1 MKERDA
7 LLIDRLILTLEKMN
21 LKGYIDHITNRRR
34 MIINTLLFGVLRGV
48 GFSFG
53 FTVLGA
59 AMIALLKFLLEKNLP
74 QFGGFIAE
82 VVHAIQE
89 RM

>member
-1 MKERDA
+1 MKEYDR

-21 LKGYIDHITNRRR
+21 LRAYLELVTNRRR
-34 MIINTLLFGVLRGV
+34 MIVNSLFYGMLRGF

-59 AMIALLKFLLEKNLP
+59 ALVVLLKYLLENNLP
-74 QFGGFIAE
+74 QFSGFIAE
-82 VVHAIQE
+82 VIHAIEE

>member
-1 MKERDA
+1 MKEYDR
-7 LLIDRLILTLEKMN
+7 LLIQQLMLVLERMN
-21 LKGYIDHITNRRR
+21 LKAYIDLVTNRRR
-34 MIINTLLFGVLRGV
+34 LIFNTLLSGILRGV

-59 AMIALLKFLLEKNLP
+59 ILVALIQYLLKNNLP
-74 QFGGFIAE
+74 QVGGFIAE
-82 VVHAIQE
+82 VIHAIQE

>member
-1 MKERDA
+1 MKERDR
-7 LLIDRLILTLEKMN
+7 LLIDRLILTLEKIN

-34 MIINTLLFGVLRGV
+34 MIFNTLLFGVLRGV

-59 AMIALLKFLLEKNLP
+59 AMVALIRYMLENNLP
-74 QFGGFIAE
+74 QVSGFIAE
-82 VVHAIQE
+82 VIRAIQE

>member
-1 MKERDA
+1 MKEHDRI
-7 LLIDRLILTLEKMN
+7 LIERLIFTLEKIN
-21 LKGYIDHITNRRR
+21 LKGYIDHITDRKR
-34 MIINTLLFGVLRGV
+34 MVVSTLMFGMLRGL

-59 AMIALLKFLLEKNLP
+59 LMIALLKFLLENNLP
-74 QFGGFIAE
+74 QVGAFVAE
-82 VVHAIQE
+82 VIHAIEE

>member
-1 MKERDA
+1 MKEHDRI
-7 LLIDRLILTLEKMN
+7 LIDRLILTLEKMN
-21 LKGYIDHITNRRR
+21 LKGYIEHITNRRR
-34 MIINTLLFGVLRGV
+34 MLVNTLLFGILRGV

-59 AMIALLKFLLEKNLP
+59 GMIALLKYLLEHNMP
-74 QFGGFIAE
+74 QVGGFIAE
-82 VVHAIQE
+82 VIHAIQE

>member
-1 MKERDA
+1 MKEHDRM
-7 LLIDRLILTLEKMN
+7 LIDRLILTLEKMN

-34 MIINTLLFGVLRGV
+34 LIFHTLMFGVLRGV

-59 AMIALLKFLLEKNLP
+59 IMVAVLKYLLENNLP
-74 QFGGFIAE
+74 QVGGFIAE
-82 VVHAIQE
+82 VIHAIQE

>member
-1 MKERDA
+1 MKEREQ
-7 LLIDRLILTLEKMN
+7 LLIDRLILVLEKMN
-21 LKGYIDHITNRRR
+21 LKAYINHITSRRR
-34 MIINTLLFGVLRGV
+34 MIADSLLYGMLRGV

-59 AMIALLKFLLEKNLP
+59 AMIALLKHMLENNLP
-74 QFGGFIAE
+74 QVSGFIAE
-82 VVHAIQE
+82 VAHAIQE

>member
-1 MKERDA
+1 MKEHDRI
-7 LLIDRLILTLEKMN
+7 LIDRLILTLEKMN
-21 LKGYIDHITNRRR
+21 LKAYIDHITNRRR
-34 MIINTLLFGVLRGV
+34 MIINSLFYGMLRGV

-59 AMIALLKFLLEKNLP
+59 ALVVLLKYLVDNNLP
-74 QFGGFIAE
+74 QVGGFIAE
-82 VVHAIQE
+82 VIHAIEE

>member
-1 MKERDA
+1 MKERDH
-7 LLIDRLILTLEKMN
+7 LLIDRLILTLEEMN

-34 MIINTLLFGVLRGV
+34 MIANTLLFSVLRGV

-59 AMIALLKFLLEKNLP
+59 VMIALLKFILLQNLP
-74 QFGGFIAE
+74 RVGGFIAE

>member
-1 MKERDA
+1 MKEHDRI
-7 LLIDRLILTLEKMN
+7 LIERLIFTLEKMN
-21 LKGYIDHITNRRR
+21 LKAYIDHITDRRR
-34 MIINTLLFGVLRGV
+34 MVVSTLMYGMLRGL

-59 AMIALLKFLLEKNLP
+59 VMIALLKFLLENNLP
-74 QFGGFIAE
+74 QVGAFVAE
-82 VVHAIQE
+82 VVHAIEE

>member
-1 MKERDA
+1 MKEHDRI
-7 LLIDRLILTLEKMN
+7 LIDRLILVLEKMN
-21 LKGYIDHITNRRR
+21 LKAYLDLVTNRRR
-34 MIINTLLFGVLRGV
+34 MIANSLLYGMLRGL

-59 AMIALLKFLLEKNLP
+59 AMIALLKFLLENNLP
-74 QFGGFIAE
+74 QVSGFIAE
-82 VVHAIQE
+82 VAHAIQE

>member
-1 MKERDA
+1 MKAHDQQ
-7 LLIDRLILTLEKMN
+7 LIEKLIATLERMN
-21 LKGYIDHITNRRR
+21 LDAYVEYVSNRRR
-34 MIINTLLFGVLRGV
+34 MILQNLFYGMLRGV

-59 AMIALLKFLLEKNLP
+59 ALIVLLKNLITDNIP
-74 QFGGFIAE
+74 LIGGFIAE
-82 VVHAIQE
+82 VIHAIEE

>member
-1 MKERDA
+1 MKERER
-7 LLIDRLILTLEKMN
+7 LLIDQLILTLEKMN
-21 LKGYIDHITNRRR
+21 LKGYIDLVTNRRR
-34 MIINTLLFGVLRGV
+34 LIFTSLLSGMLRGV

-59 AMIALLKFLLEKNLP
+59 ILIALIQYLLKNNLP
-74 QFGGFIAE
+74 RVGGFIAE
-82 VVHAIQE
+82 VIHAIQE

>member
-1 MKERDA
+1 MKEQEQ
-7 LLIDRLILTLEKMN
+7 LLIDRLILVLEKMN
-21 LKGYIDHITNRRR
+21 LKGYINHITNRRR
-34 MIINTLLFGVLRGV
+34 LIIDTLLFGVLRGV

-59 AMIALLKFLLEKNLP
+59 AMIALLKFLLEHNLP

-82 VVHAIQE
+82 VIHAIQE

>member
-1 MKERDA
+1 MKEQDRI
-7 LLIDRLILTLEKMN
+7 LIERLILVLEKMN
-21 LKGYIDHITNRRR
+21 LKAYIDHITNRRR
-34 MIINTLLFGVLRGV
+34 MIIGSLLYGVLRGV

-59 AMIALLKFLLEKNLP
+59 SLVVLLKYLLENNLP
-74 QFGGFIAE
+74 QVGGFIAE
-82 VVHAIQE
+82 VIHAIEE

>member
-1 MKERDA
+1 MKEQDRI
-7 LLIDRLILTLEKMN
+7 LIDRLILVLEKMN
-21 LKGYIDHITNRRR
+21 LKGYIDHITNRKR
-34 MIINTLLFGVLRGV
+34 MIVNTLLLSVLRGV

-59 AMIALLKFLLEKNLP
+59 MMIALLKFLLEKNLP
-74 QFGGFIAE
+74 QVGGFIAE